1 MKTTLSLLFVI
12 PALTASSVAWTAP
25 AAPDDEAPSV
35 VAQPAAQPA
44 PSASDP
50 NIDRAFLE
58 PTALTQPAGSLTYNN
73 YELLLHG
80 LTYGVT
86 DRLQASVTVLSPI
99 VKDMPLLAVAAAK
112 WQLVSVS
119 RFHLAVQGSA
129 GVGHSLND
137 DGQGNG
143 ASNAYL
149 LGAGAFATY
158 CLRDDCA
165 SLLSVNA
172 SYQSVLSDGSAANGV
187 IFGGALVQRVTAH
200 VKLLA
205 EVTAGSTKVPGS
217 DSYSV
222 ADGALVSY
230 GVRFHTNRVA
240 GDVGFIKPVS
250 FSGDSGDF
258 LLGLPF
264 VSVSYR
270 WD

>member
-1 MKTTLSLLFVI
+1 MKITLSLLAVI

-25 AAPDDEAPSV
+25 TTLDDETPSV
-35 VAQPAAQPA
+35 VVQPAAQPA
-44 PSASDP
+44 PAAADP

-80 LTYGVT
+80 LTYGIT
-86 DRLQASVTVLSPI
+86 DRLQASVTMLAPI
-99 VKDMPLLAVAAAK
+99 VTDMPLLALAAAK
-112 WQLVSVS
+112 WRLVSVS

-129 GVGHSLND
+129 GVGHSFNED
-137 DGQGNG
+137 SQGNG
-143 ASNAYL
+143 VSNVYL

-165 SLLSVNA
+165 SLLSLNA
-172 SYQSVLSDGSAANGV
+172 SYQSVLSGGSTGNAV
-187 IFGGALVQRVTAH
+187 IFGGALVQRLTAH

-205 EVTAGSTKVPGS
+205 EVTAESTKFPGS

-222 ADGALVSY
+222 ADGVLVSY

-240 GDVGFIKPVS
+240 SDVGFIKPVS
-250 FSGDSGDF
+250 FSGDSGGF
-258 LLGLPF
+258 LMGLPF